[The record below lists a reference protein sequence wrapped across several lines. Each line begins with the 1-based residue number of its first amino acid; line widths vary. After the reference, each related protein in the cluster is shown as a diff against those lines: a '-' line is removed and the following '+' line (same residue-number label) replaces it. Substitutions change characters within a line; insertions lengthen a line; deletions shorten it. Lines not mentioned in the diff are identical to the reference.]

1 MVLLSGGVE
10 EGLAAG
16 FNQVWRLRRSG
27 GLKVAGVLP
36 DGLTPGDEVALTL
49 RPSAVNEFACVVV

>member
-16 FNQVWRLRRSG
+16 FNEVWRLGRLGS
-27 GLKVAGVLP
+27 LKVAGVLP
-36 DGLTPGDEVALTL
+36 DGLTPSDEIALTL
-49 RPSAVNEFACVVV
+49 RPFGVDEFACVVV